1 MIVRKVSAWFLL
13 MSVKIIKVQL
23 GENDRVLK
31 IVHLVGEVFGFY
43 GELNLFC
50 SIFYTEPF
58 RPKYGP

>member
-1 MIVRKVSAWFLL
+1 MIVRRVSAWFLL

-43 GELNLFC
+43 GELNLFY